1 MSYESL
7 GKSDVGVDFASKL
20 AGKRLLI
27 TGGTG
32 SFGSTMTKFLLDKTD
47 AVEVRVFSRD
57 ETKQDE
63 MRRKLSNERLNFF
76 LGDVRDQESL
86 RNSLEG
92 VDFVFHAAALKQVP
106 SCEFFP
112 DQAIKTNV
120 NGSENVIYESARQ
133 GVSSVVCLSTDKA
146 VNPINVM
153 GMTKALME
161 KTVFALARNN
171 TNSKTNLSC
180 VRYGNV
186 AFSRG
191 SVVPLFIEQIKN
203 GRELTLTNPDM
214 TRFLMTLDESVELV
228 CRAFTQASQGDLF
241 VKDVPSATVLDI
253 AHAVSELLKKKL
265 SYRVIGQRHGEK
277 VHETLLTSAEL
288 QRAESH
294 SGYFRVPL
302 DSRDLNYEA
311 FYETG
316 SLKEGLDTTD
326 LSSDTTR
333 QLSVSEI
340 IDFLKKIPEV
350 RKLVDPN

>member
-1 MSYESL
+1 MGNENL
-7 GKSDVGVDFASKL
+7 GKFELSADFKSKFI
-20 AGKRLLI
+20 GKRLLI

-32 SFGSTMTKFLLDKTD
+32 SFGSTMANFLIHKT
-47 AVEVRVFSRD
+47 EVDEIRVFSRD

-63 MRRKLSNERLNFF
+63 MRRRFSNERLNFY
-76 LGDVRDQESL
+76 LGDVRDRESV
-86 RNSLEG
+86 RNALEG
-92 VDFVFHAAALKQVP
+92 IDFVFHAAALKQVP

-120 NGSENVIYESARQ
+120 NGSENVINEAARN
-133 GVSSVVCLSTDKA
+133 GVTSVVCLSTDKA

-161 KTVFALARNN
+161 KTVFAFARNN
-171 TNSKTNLSC
+171 VNSKTNLSC

-186 AFSRG
+186 TFSRG
-191 SVVPLFIEQIKN
+191 SVVPLFIEQIRSGK
-203 GRELTLTNPDM
+203 ELTLTNPGM
-214 TRFLMTLDESVELV
+214 TRFLMTLDDSVELV

-253 AHAVSELLKKKL
+253 ALAVSELLKTKI

-277 VHETLLTSAEL
+277 MHETLLTSAEL

-294 SGYFRVPL
+294 TGYFKVPL

-311 FYETG
+311 FYELG
-316 SLKEGLDTTD
+316 SLRDQQIPED
-326 LSSDTTR
+326 LTSDTAR
-333 QLSVSEI
+333 RLSVSEI

-350 RKLVDPN
+350 SKLVDGN